1 MFNNL
6 LVLLIMCKCLV
17 KVLNH
22 LKVPILLRN
31 VLVFNCSILG
41 IQSAQLIRITARADG
56 SGCDVYYKNE
66 ASRSGWCP
74 RPSQSSVYTPIWKTM
89 FKHPTDELQGHPV
102 SATLTPIEEQGH
114 RQSWQYL
121 VTYFGM
127 RCLNLILR

>member
-1 MFNNL
+1 
-6 LVLLIMCKCLV
+6 MCKCLV

-31 VLVFNCSILG
+31 VLFFNCSILG

-89 FKHPTDELQGHPV
+89 FKHPTDELQAHPV
-102 SATLTPIEEQGH
+102 SAILTPIEEQGH